1 MTIILH
7 LRGGRAAAD
16 GPFYAL
22 VILTLGLV
30 AGLLIFVAPYVAA
43 YEAAVDACREMWWS
57 VVARAPSPGVVLPLG
72 LAALIVW
79 VFVVGAVRQWVT
91 TWRLVRHLG
100 RRRIAMP
107 HRLRRLADDLG
118 LAGQIDY
125 VAHSSAFAFSYGL
138 CRPRVCLSSGL
149 VRLLS
154 DAELRA
160 VLVHERH
167 HLTSHDPLK
176 ILVSR
181 AAAAGLFF
189 LPVARELRDRYL
201 VSKEI
206 AADETTAQD
215 ETGDL
220 PLASAL
226 LKLVSGERRAWPED
240 VAAIGAFNVT
250 HERIQ
255 RLIDGR
261 PGVTALPPLK
271 AVIVSVAVVV
281 GVFLASYAPLAARSA
296 QAPLVRAECASE
308 MAWLYVSSQ

>member
-1 MTIILH
+1 MTIILR

-22 VILTLGLV
+22 VILILGLV
-30 AGLLIFVAPYVAA
+30 AGLLVFVMPYVSA
-43 YEAAVDACREMWWS
+43 YEAAVDVCRETWWS
-57 VVARAPSPGVVLPLG
+57 VVARAPSPGVILPLG
-72 LAALIVW
+72 LVALITW
-79 VFVVGAVRQWVT
+79 VFVVGVVRQWVA
-91 TWRLVRHLG
+91 TWRLVRHLT
-100 RRRIAMP
+100 RRRTAMP
-107 HRLRRLADDLG
+107 HRLHRLADELG
-118 LAGQIDY
+118 LAGQLHY
-125 VAHSSAFAFSYGL
+125 VADPAAFAFCYGL
-138 CRPRVCLSSGL
+138 LGPRVCLSSGL

-176 ILVSR
+176 ILISR

-206 AADETTAQD
+206 AADETTVQD
-215 ETGDL
+215 EAGDL

-226 LKLVSGERRAWPED
+226 LKMLSAERRIWPEGL
-240 VAAIGAFNVT
+240 AAIGAFNVNQ
-250 HERIQ
+250 ERIQ

-281 GVFLASYAPLAARSA
+281 GVFLVSYAPLAARTA
-296 QAPLVRAECASE
+296 HTPLVRTECASE
-308 MAWLYVSSQ
+308 VALLYPGP